1 MEEQTGCRQRRRHD
15 ANIRIWSNKMLA
27 AQEAANRRHCRRS
40 DFSRHPDAGGI
51 SGIRL
56 RGNAWVIVAVL
67 NGLAPVG
74 GRMIATLKR
83 PAISFARTTDRPTP
97 SACCRSSCGDFAILS
112 DMPTRPTRTTPHPR
126 RLSVFSGASLS
137 ECACSYPPPSGGLY
151 RIAHSLRLF

>member
-112 DMPTRPTRTTPHPR
+112 DMLMTAATMAIPKNPTPIQAMALIRCGV
-126 RLSVFSGASLS
+126 SQV
-137 ECACSYPPPSGGLY
+137 
-151 RIAHSLRLF
+151 